1 MNTGDPRLSSSIV
14 ARSTLRARIEGT
26 KGVASRIA
34 LTLADS
40 PFPAEA
46 CNTPSLAAWPCSSG
60 LLPLFRQ
67 PPPLLPA
74 FSASASAFV
83 HALPYPNSYPRK
95 HGYVHRPQ
103 DDAKFLVLP
112 HRLAVFTDYEC
123 TSLQARPLALFFISF
138 LSPSLSSFFPS
149 LRNTK
154 RKTFARPLCQLQRFL
169 SLSLPLFFFF
179 YSSPPSPFPQP
190 RSIAR
195 PFLHAPNTC
204 GPSLEF
210 FLLSQ
215 EEIETYIPTDIL
227 RSRFPQDCI
236 RPAS

>member
-1 MNTGDPRLSSSIV
+1 MNTGDPRFSSSIV

-123 TSLQARPLALFFISF
+123 TSLQARPLALFFHFFSF
-138 LSPSLSSFFPS
+138 LLSPLFSLPYATRSVKRSRDPSANCNDSSPSLFLLLFVSPLTLSTASFHRSPVSSCTEY
-149 LRNTK
+149 LR
-154 RKTFARPLCQLQRFL
+154 
-169 SLSLPLFFFF
+169 SLPRIL
-179 YSSPPSPFPQP
+179 SPLP
-190 RSIAR
+190 RR
-195 PFLHAPNTC
+195 
-204 GPSLEF
+204 
-210 FLLSQ
+210 
-215 EEIETYIPTDIL
+215 D
-227 RSRFPQDCI
+227 
-236 RPAS
+236 